1 MKLNFKTIFQD
12 SNYIY
17 ELLSSNISYLFREL
31 QELTKFD
38 DTKLCLAICQLLQD
52 DRMYSMQVDNQV
64 YYYKRIL

>member
-38 DTKLCLAICQLLQD
+38 DTKLCLASCQLIRD
-52 DRMYSMQVDNQV
+52 GRMRSMQVDHQI
-64 YYYKRIL
+64 YYCKRL

>member
-17 ELLSSNISYLFREL
+17 ELLSINISYLFREL

-38 DTKLCLAICQLLQD
+38 DTKLCLAICQLIRD
-52 DRMYSMQVDNQV
+52 GRMRSMQVDNQI
-64 YYYKRIL
+64 YYCKRL

>member
-17 ELLSSNISYLFREL
+17 ELLSSNIRYLFREL
-31 QELTKFD
+31 QELTNFD

-52 DRMYSMQVDNQV
+52 GRMHSMQVDNQI
-64 YYYKRIL
+64 YYYK

>member
-38 DTKLCLAICQLLQD
+38 YTKLCLAICQLIRD
-52 DRMYSMQVDNQV
+52 GRMRSMQVDNQI
-64 YYYKRIL
+64 YYCKRL

>member
-52 DRMYSMQVDNQV
+52 GRLLSMQVDNQI
-64 YYYKRIL
+64 YYYKKE

>member
-17 ELLSSNISYLFREL
+17 ELLSGNISYLFREL

-38 DTKLCLAICQLLQD
+38 DTKLCLAICQLIRD
-52 DRMYSMQVDNQV
+52 GRMRSMQVDHQI
-64 YYYKRIL
+64 YYCKRL

>member
-17 ELLSSNISYLFREL
+17 ELLLSNISYLFREL

-38 DTKLCLAICQLLQD
+38 DTKLCLAICQLIRD
-52 DRMYSMQVDNQV
+52 GRMRSMQVDHQI
-64 YYYKRIL
+64 YYCKRL

>member
-31 QELTKFD
+31 QELTNFD
-38 DTKLCLAICQLLQD
+38 DTKLCLAICQLIRD
-52 DRMYSMQVDNQV
+52 GRMRSMQVDNQI
-64 YYYKRIL
+64 YYCKGL

>member
-38 DTKLCLAICQLLQD
+38 DTKLCLAICQLIHD
-52 DRMYSMQVDNQV
+52 GRMRSMQVDTQIF
-64 YYYKRIL
+64 YCKRL

>member
-31 QELTKFD
+31 QELTKFE
-38 DTKLCLAICQLLQD
+38 DTKLCLAICQLIRD
-52 DRMYSMQVDNQV
+52 GRMQSMQVDNRI
-64 YYYKRIL
+64 YYLKRG

>member
-17 ELLSSNISYLFREL
+17 ELLSSNISYLFHEL

-38 DTKLCLAICQLLQD
+38 DTKLCLAICQLIRD
-52 DRMYSMQVDNQV
+52 GRMRSMQVDNQI
-64 YYYKRIL
+64 YYCKRL

>member
-17 ELLSSNISYLFREL
+17 ELLSSNIRYLFREL
-31 QELTKFD
+31 QELTNFD

-52 DRMYSMQVDNQV
+52 GRMHSMQVDNQI
-64 YYYKRIL
+64 YYYKKE

>member
-38 DTKLCLAICQLLQD
+38 DTKLCLAICQLIRD
-52 DRMYSMQVDNQV
+52 GRMRSMQVDNQIL
-64 YYYKRIL
+64 YCKRL

>member
-31 QELTKFD
+31 QELTNFD
-38 DTKLCLAICQLLQD
+38 DTKLCLAICQLIRD
-52 DRMYSMQVDNQV
+52 GRMRSMQVDHQI
-64 YYYKRIL
+64 YYCKRL

>member
-1 MKLNFKTIFQD
+1 MKLNFKIIFQD

-38 DTKLCLAICQLLQD
+38 DTKLCLAICQLIRD
-52 DRMYSMQVDNQV
+52 GRMRSMQVDNQI
-64 YYYKRIL
+64 YYCKRL

>member
-31 QELTKFD
+31 QELTKFE
-38 DTKLCLAICQLLQD
+38 DTKLCLAICQLIRD
-52 DRMYSMQVDNQV
+52 GRMLSKQVDNQI
-64 YYYKRIL
+64 YYCKRL

>member
-38 DTKLCLAICQLLQD
+38 DTKLCLAICQLIRD
-52 DRMYSMQVDNQV
+52 GRMRSMQVDNQI
-64 YYYKRIL
+64 YYCKRS

>member
-31 QELTKFD
+31 QELTKFY
-38 DTKLCLAICQLLQD
+38 DTNLCLAICQLIRD
-52 DRMYSMQVDNQV
+52 GRMRSMQVDHQI
-64 YYYKRIL
+64 YYCKRL